1 MFGNFSSFQLT
12 FGGQDLIWNADQSL
26 SQHFIEPDNMEGNLH
41 FHRHVYSYDF
51 VSFKMINPFH
61 DIDVPLYA
69 LLSLVLRLA
78 LILLYVYWPSSSNQ
92 ESRQPKYWRERRDIS
107 SSASKESH
115 DYECID
121 CTFTCTSREDMNLHA
136 RLCVL
141 GVTNLN
147 ISAHHG
153 N

>member
-1 MFGNFSSFQLT
+1 MFGNFSSFQFT
-12 FGGQDLIWNADQSL
+12 FGDQDLTWNDDQSFFQN
-26 SQHFIEPDNMEGNLH
+26 SIEPDNMESILH
-41 FHRHVYSYDF
+41 FHRNVYSYDF
-51 VSFKMINPFH
+51 ASFKMINPFH
-61 DIDVPLYA
+61 DIDVPLHV
-69 LLSLVLRLA
+69 LLTIVLRLA

-92 ESRQPKYWRERRDIS
+92 ESWQPKCWRERRDIS
-107 SSASKESH
+107 SSAPKESH

-141 GVTNLN
+141 GVSDLN